1 MSRCGQGHWSAYN
14 IVAESAF
21 GFSFGVSSD
30 RNEGMVH

>member
-1 MSRCGQGHWSAYN
+1 MVKVIGQL

-30 RNEGMVH
+30 RNEGMVR